1 MWRLDVE
8 FTVRV
13 EGNAMNA
20 PLGENLT
27 LALDAGQ
34 TGVRTLLIRGAER
47 ESKQFPGLKTDSE
60 LFPQLAHIITSA
72 LEGVT
77 EAVSLSIGMTGLTT
91 SQSKPDDL
99 LAMLPSNVFRV
110 SLAHD
115 SITGFLGSMGVENG
129 TVTAVGTG
137 VVTLAVGETEM
148 ARIDGW
154 GNLIGDAGSAYWIGR
169 AGLDAGMRVYD
180 GRIVASTLIELLTE
194 NFSHPEEAYIDL
206 QTSHDRVARIAS
218 FAQQVIEHAQEDA
231 VAREIVEEAGRE
243 LAISAVTGARRVGLL
258 ETESPLFSWAGNMM
272 KAQQLKE
279 SFLAH
284 IAEVVP
290 HAEFAEPLAEP
301 IDGVAVMDLLPQTS
315 PLRSVIHTAI
325 RP

>member
-1 MWRLDVE
+1 ME
-8 FTVRV
+8 S
-13 EGNAMNA
+13 A
-20 PLGENLT
+20 T

-34 TGVRTLLIRGAER
+34 TGVRTLLIHGEQR
-47 ESKQFPGLKTDSE
+47 ESQQFPGLKTDSE
-60 LFPQLAHIITSA
+60 LFPQLATVITTA
-72 LEGVT
+72 LYGVT
-77 EAVSLSIGMTGLTT
+77 SPVSLSIGMTGLTA
-91 SQSKPDDL
+91 SQSKPEEL
-99 LAMLPSNVFRV
+99 LALLPASVMRV

-169 AGLDAGMRVYD
+169 AGLDAGMRTYD
-180 GRIVASTLIELLTE
+180 GRIMDSSLISLLTE
-194 NFSHPEEAYIDL
+194 NFSHPEEAYIEL

-231 VAREIVEEAGRE
+231 VARAIVEEAGRE

-258 ETESPLFSWAGNMM
+258 ESESPRFSWAGNMM
-272 KAQQLKE
+272 KAQLLKD

-284 IAEVVP
+284 IAEAVP
-290 HAEFAEPLAEP
+290 HAEFTEPLAEP
-301 IDGVAVMDLLPQTS
+301 IEGVAVMDLLPETS
-315 PLRSVIHTAI
+315 PLRAVIHTAQ
-325 RP
+325 RS

>member
-1 MWRLDVE
+1 MSHTAQE
-8 FTVRV
+8 QS
-13 EGNAMNA
+13 
-20 PLGENLT
+20 T

-34 TGVRTLLIRGAER
+34 TGVRTLLQRGEGR
-47 ESKQFPGLKTDSE
+47 EIQQFPGLKTDSA
-60 LFPQLAHIITSA
+60 LFPQLATFITTA
-72 LEGVT
+72 LEGVSST
-77 EAVSLSIGMTGLTT
+77 VSLSIGMTGLTAAE
-91 SQSKPDDL
+91 SKPEEL
-99 LAMLPSNVFRV
+99 LALLPGMVKKV

-115 SITGFLGSMGVENG
+115 SITGFLGSMGTENG

-137 VVTLAVGETEM
+137 VVTLAVGATEM

-180 GRIVASTLIELLTE
+180 GRIDSSSLINLLTD

-231 VAREIVEEAGRE
+231 VARAIVEEAGRE

-258 ETESPLFSWAGNMM
+258 ETSSPRFSWAGNMM
-272 KAQQLKE
+272 KAQLLKD
-279 SFLAH
+279 SFLSH

-290 HAEFAEPLAEP
+290 HAVFAEPLAEP
-301 IDGVAVMDLLPQTS
+301 IDGVAVMDFLAEDS
-315 PLRSVIHTAI
+315 PLRRVIHTEQ
-325 RP
+325 R

>member
-1 MWRLDVE
+1 
-8 FTVRV
+8 
-13 EGNAMNA
+13 MNQT
-20 PLGENLT
+20 PQEQLT

-34 TGVRTLLIRGAER
+34 TGVRTLLQRGEGR
-47 ESKQFPGLKTDSE
+47 EIQQFPGLKTDSA
-60 LFPQLAHIITSA
+60 LFPQLATIMRTA
-72 LEGVT
+72 LEGVSST
-77 EAVSLSIGMTGLTT
+77 VSLSIGMTGLTAAE
-91 SQSKPDDL
+91 SKPDEL
-99 LAMLPSNVFRV
+99 LALLPDMVKKV

-115 SITGFLGSMGVENG
+115 SITGFLGSMGTENG

-137 VVTLAVGETEM
+137 VVTLAVGATEM

-180 GRIVASTLIELLTE
+180 GRIESSSLINVLTE

-231 VAREIVEEAGRE
+231 VARAIVEEAGRE

-258 ETESPLFSWAGNMM
+258 ETASPRFSWAGNMM
-272 KAQQLKE
+272 KAQLLKD
-279 SFLAH
+279 SFLSN
-284 IAEVVP
+284 IAEAVP
-290 HAEFAEPLAEP
+290 HAVFAEPLAEP
-301 IDGVAVMDLLPQTS
+301 IDGVAVMDFLAEDS
-315 PLRSVIHTAI
+315 PLRRVIHTAQ
-325 RP
+325 R